1 MDSKPSNLLVP
12 DSSLYGDVD
21 LSNKINEMKT
31 FNSPNVK
38 DGRLVGP
45 AGQPTPYAT
54 TQLIQSGLGTNHMG
68 SSDLNEKQ
76 NWKGSQGTPQKQEVT
91 SQLQYSIMEQNKLNK
106 GELGHRGVGRGGKE
120 TPVLPERPSCYQS
133 RASLSVIDMR
143 SRVLTALFMMSHFP
157 IIFILYVKRVLK
169 KTFFCLSNTFIYCQ
183 SHFFPHSAFFYFLFA
198 FSPL

>member
-12 DSSLYGDVD
+12 DSSVYGDVD

-54 TQLIQSGLGTNHMG
+54 TQLIQSSLGTNHMG

-106 GELGHRGVGRGGKE
+106 GEFGVRGVEGWGGAEKRHPSS
-120 TPVLPERPSCYQS
+120 TKGLYAISPELHY
-133 RASLSVIDMR
+133 L
-143 SRVLTALFMMSHFP
+143 
-157 IIFILYVKRVLK
+157 
-169 KTFFCLSNTFIYCQ
+169 
-183 SHFFPHSAFFYFLFA
+183 
-198 FSPL
+198 